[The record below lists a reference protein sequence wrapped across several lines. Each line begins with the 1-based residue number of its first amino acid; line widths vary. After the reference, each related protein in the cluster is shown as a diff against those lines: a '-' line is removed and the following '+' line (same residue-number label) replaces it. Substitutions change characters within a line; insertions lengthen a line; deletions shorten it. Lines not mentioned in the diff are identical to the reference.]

1 MYYNPLF
8 LQTDSIQESAF
19 YATDLGKLH
28 QSIPFKELAS
38 KIPSP
43 AQVLSGRGRKAFLK
57 VEGGIALQIL
67 KHYTGLSDEMLLER
81 LNTDWCMQYFCGL
94 RLVFRKIKD
103 KKSGKLVAMLSGQI
117 S

>member
-28 QSIPFKELAS
+28 RGIPFKELAS

-43 AQVLSGRGRKAFLK
+43 AQALSGRGRKAFLK
-57 VEGGIALQIL
+57 V
-67 KHYTGLSDEMLLER
+67 
-81 LNTDWCMQYFCGL
+81 
-94 RLVFRKIKD
+94 
-103 KKSGKLVAMLSGQI
+103 
-117 S
+117 